1 VVDHRGFRA
10 RVAPQALTA
19 VLISVGILLAGAV
32 YFAYLFISNR
42 EVLETEPGEVDVF
55 KH

>member
-1 VVDHRGFRA
+1 VPHVVLVF
-10 RVAPQALTA
+10 VSPSKALTA
-19 VLISVGILLAGAV
+19 VLISVGILLAGAA

-42 EVLETEPGEVDVF
+42 EVLESEPGEVDVF